1 MEGEGE
7 GEGGGGVRRE
17 EGEELIQKRYRMY
30 DTHVFEKENMASPG
44 FSL

>member
-7 GEGGGGVRRE
+7 GEGGGGGGGRRE
-17 EGEELIQKRYRMY
+17 EGEELIQKRYRY
-30 DTHVFEKENMASPG
+30 THVFEKENMASPG